1 MSKEYR
7 YQGLGLTTKERNAGK
22 RRFENYQKTYPHLHK
37 LSDLQLLEH
46 LVFLEILDER
56 YKNRI
61 GELSKNKT
69 LKDVGIIPSGLLKD
83 LNDNSA
89 EIVGLKEKLG
99 LFADKEKLS
108 PFQDFEDL
116 KKKFKV
122 YRDNHPLEFKTTC
135 PWCAKIYFMK
145 RRTKD
150 FEPHISP
157 FFDGGGK
164 ILHNRPLMELY
175 HKGKLTK
182 EEVSLVLGT
191 SADYVIWLEE
201 KFYKGKN
208 AKKQKN

>member
-1 MSKEYR
+1 MSKTYKYR
-7 YQGLGLTTKERNAGK
+7 GLGLTTKERNAGGRK
-22 RRFENYQKTYPHLHK
+22 FTEYQAEYPHLNK

-46 LVFLEILDER
+46 LVFLETLEER
-56 YKNRI
+56 YKTRI
-61 GELSKNKT
+61 GELSRNTAATKI
-69 LKDVGIIPSGLLKD
+69 GITPSSLLKD

-89 EIVGLKEKLG
+89 EIINLKEKLG

-108 PFQDFEDL
+108 PFQDFEDV
-116 KKKFKV
+116 KKKFKI

-135 PWCAKIYFMK
+135 PFCAKIYFMK

-157 FFDGGGK
+157 FFDNGGK

-191 SADYVIWLEE
+191 SADYVLWLEE

-208 AKKQKN
+208 E